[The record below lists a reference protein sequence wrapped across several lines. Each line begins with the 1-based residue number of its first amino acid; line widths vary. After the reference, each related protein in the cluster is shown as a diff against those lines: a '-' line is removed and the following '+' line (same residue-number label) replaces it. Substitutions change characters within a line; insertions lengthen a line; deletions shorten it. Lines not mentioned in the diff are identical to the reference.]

1 MKKNRIIIAAI
12 CTFLAVLM
20 IGSLFV
26 AAGIAFSRIEDFQFG
41 GLVGELLA
49 GKDEISSD
57 DATADTETN
66 SPEEL
71 ATDESYTEDFTYEDV
86 TDIMDPPIPGGTP
99 TLRFFLSGCEAWG
112 INSSQKFFETGK
124 ASEWDHHAIIEDCNA
139 KYVRV
144 WGWAAIF
151 KETPLQ
157 LGYRIDDESPVYGE
171 NAGFYEAD
179 SATTTA
185 ALGMGAVSALSIK
198 IEIPVEQLSGTHTV
212 QILVRNQGGYD
223 EGVICTFE
231 IEKPINPNAPVFL
244 ADATYLLQALRT
256 QPSSGITSYSYTPPP
271 ALSLAEGDFVSITT
285 TVTTFTSCYFTI
297 LPYDDVTETT
307 GARYLAIKYRHWLL
321 DSITLNLG
329 SGGNIGSY
337 ELPCTENDWQF
348 VIIDLEELGF
358 IIFDTYDLSNL
369 RFNFDAPNNGAEKH
383 FDIAYV
389 ATFDSIEAAQAYD
402 AEHPYPQG

>member
-1 MKKNRIIIAAI
+1 MKSKRIIIAAI

-26 AAGIAFSRIEDFQFG
+26 AAGIAFSRIDDFQFG

-86 TDIMDPPIPGGTP
+86 TDITDPPIPGGTP

-124 ASEWDHHAIIEDCNA
+124 ASEWDHHAFIEDYNA

-171 NAGFYEAD
+171 NAGFNEAD
-179 SATTTA
+179 PATTTA
-185 ALGMGAVSALSIK
+185 ALGMGAVSALSIL
-198 IEIPVEQLSGTHTV
+198 IEIPVEKLSGTHTV
-212 QILVRNQGGYD
+212 QILVRNQGGND
-223 EGVICTFE
+223 EGTICTFE
-231 IEKPINPNAPVFL
+231 IEKPINPDAPAFL
-244 ADATYLLQALRT
+244 ADATYLHQMLRT
-256 QPSSGITSYSYTPPP
+256 QRSVGVTSYSYTPPP
-271 ALSLAEGDFVSITT
+271 PLYLEEGDFVSLTT
-285 TVTTFTSCYFTI
+285 TADHGYLTI
-297 LPYDDVTETT
+297 LPEDDLVEST
-307 GARYLAIKYRHWLL
+307 GARYLAIKYRRWFL
-321 DSITLNLG
+321 DSIALYLSSTEPYG
-329 SGGNIGSY
+329 EPY
-337 ELPCTENDWQF
+337 KLPCTKNDWQF
-348 VIIDLEELGF
+348 VIIDLEEQDY
-358 IIFDTYDLSNL
+358 INNAYDLACL
-369 RFNFDAPNNGAEKH
+369 RFDFFAPNDNREYS
-383 FDIAYV
+383 FEIAYV

>member
-1 MKKNRIIIAAI
+1 MKKNRIIIAVV

-26 AAGIAFSRIEDFQFG
+26 AAGIAFFRMEDFQFG

-49 GKDEISSD
+49 GKEEILTDDVPPAPESD
-57 DATADTETN
+57 
-66 SPEEL
+66 SFEEL
-71 ATDESYTEDFTYEDV
+71 ITDELYTEDFTYADV
-86 TDIMDPPIPGGTP
+86 TDFTDPPTPDDTP
-99 TLRFFLSGCEAWG
+99 TLRFFLGGCEAWG

-124 ASEWDHHAIIEDCNA
+124 ASEWDHHAIIEDYNA

-157 LGYRIDDESPVYGE
+157 LGYRIDDKPAIYGE
-171 NAGFYEAD
+171 NVEIYEAD
-179 SATTTA
+179 QSSTTA
-185 ALGMGAVSALSIK
+185 ALGMGAESAISIWV
-198 IEIPVEQLSGTHTV
+198 EIPVEKLSGTHTV
-212 QILVRNQGGYD
+212 QILVRNQGGSG

-231 IEKPINPNAPVFL
+231 IEKPINPYAPAFL
-244 ADATYLLQALRT
+244 ADASYLLQALRT
-256 QPSSGITSYSYTPPP
+256 QPSSGVTSYSYTPPP
-271 ALSLAEGDFVSITT
+271 TLNLAEGDFVSLTT
-285 TVTTFTSCYFTI
+285 TTTFASGYFTI

-307 GARYLAIKYRHWLL
+307 GARYLAIKYRCWFL
-321 DSITLNLG
+321 DSITLYLG

-348 VIIDLEELGF
+348 VIIDLEELDLC
-358 IIFDTYDLSNL
+358 IFDTYDLSNL
-369 RFNFDAPNNGAEKH
+369 RFNFDAPNNGAEKY

-389 ATFDSIEAAQAYD
+389 ATFDSIEAAQAYN
-402 AEHPYPQG
+402 AEHPYAKG

>member
-1 MKKNRIIIAAI
+1 MKKNRIIIAVV

-26 AAGIAFSRIEDFQFG
+26 AAGIAFFRMEDFQFG

-49 GKDEISSD
+49 GKEEILTDDVPPAPESD
-57 DATADTETN
+57 
-66 SPEEL
+66 SFEEL
-71 ATDESYTEDFTYEDV
+71 ITDELYTEDFTYADV
-86 TDIMDPPIPGGTP
+86 TDFTDPPTPDDTP
-99 TLRFFLSGCEAWG
+99 TLRFFLSSCEAWG
-112 INSSQKFFETGK
+112 VNVVQSYFNPGK
-124 ASEWDHHAIIEDCNA
+124 ASEWDHHAIIEDYNA

-179 SATTTA
+179 PATVTA
-185 ALGMGAVSALSIK
+185 AHGMGAVSALSIK

-212 QILVRNQGGYD
+212 QILVRNQGGSG

-231 IEKPINPNAPVFL
+231 IEKPINPQAPVFL
-244 ADATYLLQALRT
+244 ADASYLLQALRT
-256 QPSSGITSYSYTPPP
+256 QPSSGVTSYSYTPPP

-285 TVTTFTSCYFTI
+285 AVTTFTSCYFTI

>member
-1 MKKNRIIIAAI
+1 MKKNRIIIATI
-12 CTFLAVLM
+12 CIFLAVLM

-57 DATADTETN
+57 DATTDTETN

-99 TLRFFLSGCEAWG
+99 TLRFFLGGCEAWG

-124 ASEWDHHAIIEDCNA
+124 ASEWDHHAIIEDYNA

-198 IEIPVEQLSGTHTV
+198 MEIPVEQLSGTHTV
-212 QILVRNQGGYD
+212 QFLVRNQGGSD

-256 QPSSGITSYSYTPPP
+256 QPSSGVTSYSYTPPP

-285 TVTTFTSCYFTI
+285 TADHGYLTI
-297 LPYDDVTETT
+297 LPEDDLVEST
-307 GARYLAIKYRHWLL
+307 GARYLAIKYRRWFL
-321 DSITLNLG
+321 DSIALYLSSTEPYG
-329 SGGNIGSY
+329 EPY
-337 ELPCTENDWQF
+337 KLPCTKNDWQF
-348 VIIDLEELGF
+348 VIIDLEEQDY
-358 IIFDTYDLSNL
+358 INNAYDLACL
-369 RFNFDAPNNGAEKH
+369 RFDFFAPNDNREYS
-383 FDIAYV
+383 FEIAYV

>member
-1 MKKNRIIIAAI
+1 MKKNRIIIATI
-12 CTFLAVLM
+12 CIFLAVLM

-57 DATADTETN
+57 DATTDTETN

-99 TLRFFLSGCEAWG
+99 TLRFFLGGCEAWG

-124 ASEWDHHAIIEDCNA
+124 ASEWDHHAIIEDYNA

-198 IEIPVEQLSGTHTV
+198 MEIPVEQLSGTHTV
-212 QILVRNQGGYD
+212 QILVRNQGGSD

-256 QPSSGITSYSYTPPP
+256 QPSSGVTSYSYTPPP

-285 TVTTFTSCYFTI
+285 TADHGYLTI
-297 LPYDDVTETT
+297 LPEDDLVEST
-307 GARYLAIKYRHWLL
+307 GARYLAIKYRRWFL
-321 DSITLNLG
+321 DSIALYLSSTEPYG
-329 SGGNIGSY
+329 EPY
-337 ELPCTENDWQF
+337 KLPCTKNDWQF
-348 VIIDLEELGF
+348 VIIDLEEQDY
-358 IIFDTYDLSNL
+358 INNAYDLACL
-369 RFNFDAPNNGAEKH
+369 RFDFFAPNDNREYS
-383 FDIAYV
+383 FEIAYV

>member
-1 MKKNRIIIAAI
+1 MKKNRIVIATI
-12 CTFLAVLM
+12 CIFLAVLM

-26 AAGIAFSRIEDFQFG
+26 AAGIAFSRMEDFQFG

-49 GKDEISSD
+49 GKDEILSD
-57 DATADTETN
+57 DATTDTETD

-179 SATTTA
+179 TATTTA
-185 ALGMGAVSALSIK
+185 AHGMGAVSALSIK
-198 IEIPVEQLSGTHTV
+198 IEIPVEKLSGTHTV
-212 QILVRNQGGYD
+212 QILVRNQGGSG

-256 QPSSGITSYSYTPPP
+256 QRSVGVTSYSYTPPP
-271 ALSLAEGDFVSITT
+271 SLYLEEGDFVSLTT
-285 TVTTFTSCYFTI
+285 TADHGYLTI
-297 LPYDDVTETT
+297 LPEDDLVEST
-307 GARYLAIKYRHWLL
+307 GARYLAIKYRRWFL
-321 DSITLNLG
+321 DSIALYLSSTEPYG
-329 SGGNIGSY
+329 EPY
-337 ELPCTENDWQF
+337 KLPCTKNDWQF
-348 VIIDLEELGF
+348 VIIDLEEQDY
-358 IIFDTYDLSNL
+358 INNAYDLACL
-369 RFNFDAPNNGAEKH
+369 RFDFFAPNDNREYS
-383 FDIAYV
+383 FEIAYV

-402 AEHPYPQG
+402 AEHPYAKG

>member
-1 MKKNRIIIAAI
+1 MKKNRIVIATI
-12 CTFLAVLM
+12 CIFLAVLM

-26 AAGIAFSRIEDFQFG
+26 AAGIAFSRMEDFQFG

-57 DATADTETN
+57 NATADTETD

-86 TDIMDPPIPGGTP
+86 TDITDPPIPGGTP

-124 ASEWDHHAIIEDCNA
+124 ASEWNHHAIIEDYNA

-179 SATTTA
+179 PATTTA
-185 ALGMGAVSALSIK
+185 ALGMGAVSALSIL
-198 IEIPVEQLSGTHTV
+198 IEIPVEKLSGTHTV
-212 QILVRNQGGYD
+212 QILVRNQGGYN

-231 IEKPINPNAPVFL
+231 IEKVDDLYTRPVFE
-244 ADATYLLQALRT
+244 ADAAYLNLMLQT
-256 QPSSGITSYSYTPPP
+256 QQFANVSSYSYTAPNP
-271 ALSLAEGDFVSITT
+271 LWGEGGYVKVSTT
-285 TVTTFTSCYFTI
+285 RDHGYFTI
-297 LPYDDVTETT
+297 LPADDLIEST
-307 GARYLAIKYRHWLL
+307 GARYLAIKYRDFSL
-321 DSITLNLG
+321 DSITLYLG
-329 SGGNIGSY
+329 SGDGPGERGGVY
-337 ELPCTENDWQF
+337 QLPCTDVDWQF
-348 VIIDLEELGF
+348 VIIDLEELESVNNA
-358 IIFDTYDLSNL
+358 YDLSYI
-369 RFNFDAPNNGAEKH
+369 RFDFFAPNNGKEYS
-383 FDIAYV
+383 FEIAYV
-389 ATFDSIEAAQAYD
+389 ATFDSIEAAQAYN
-402 AEHPYPQG
+402 AEHPYAKG

>member
-1 MKKNRIIIAAI
+1 MKKKRIVIATI
-12 CTFLAVLM
+12 CIFLAVLM

-26 AAGIAFSRIEDFQFG
+26 AAGIAFSRVEDFQFG

-57 DATADTETN
+57 DATADTEAD

-99 TLRFFLSGCEAWG
+99 TLRFFLGGCEAWG
-112 INSSQKFFETGK
+112 IHSSQKFFETGK

-157 LGYRIDDESPVYGE
+157 LVYIIDDESPVYGE
-171 NAGFYEAD
+171 YAGFYEAD
-179 SATTTA
+179 PATTTA

-212 QILVRNQGGYD
+212 QILVRNQGGSD

-256 QPSSGITSYSYTPPP
+256 QRSVGVTSYSYTPPP
-271 ALSLAEGDFVSITT
+271 PLYLEEGDFVSLTT
-285 TVTTFTSCYFTI
+285 TADHGYLTI
-297 LPYDDVTETT
+297 LPEDDLVEST
-307 GARYLAIKYRHWLL
+307 GARYLAIKYRRWFL
-321 DSITLNLG
+321 DSIALYLSSTEPYG
-329 SGGNIGSY
+329 EPY
-337 ELPCTENDWQF
+337 KLPCTKNDWQF
-348 VIIDLEELGF
+348 VIIDLEEQVY
-358 IIFDTYDLSNL
+358 INNAYDLACL
-369 RFNFDAPNNGAEKH
+369 RFDFFAPNDNREYS
-383 FDIAYV
+383 FEIAYV

>member
-1 MKKNRIIIAAI
+1 MKKKRIIIAVVCLI
-12 CTFLAVLM
+12 LAVLM

-26 AAGIAFSRIEDFQFG
+26 AAGIAFSRMEDFQFG

-57 DATADTETN
+57 NATADTETD

-86 TDIMDPPIPGGTP
+86 TDITDPPIPGGTP

-124 ASEWDHHAIIEDCNA
+124 ASEWDHHAFIEDYNA

-171 NAGFYEAD
+171 NAGFNEAD
-179 SATTTA
+179 TATVTA

-231 IEKPINPNAPVFL
+231 IEKPINPDAPAFL
-244 ADATYLLQALRT
+244 ADATYLHQMLRT
-256 QPSSGITSYSYTPPP
+256 QRSVGVTSYSYTPPP
-271 ALSLAEGDFVSITT
+271 PLYLEEGDFVSLTT
-285 TVTTFTSCYFTI
+285 TADHGYLTI
-297 LPYDDVTETT
+297 LPEDDLVEST
-307 GARYLAIKYRHWLL
+307 GARYLAIKYRRWFL
-321 DSITLNLG
+321 DSIALYLSSTEPYG
-329 SGGNIGSY
+329 EPY
-337 ELPCTENDWQF
+337 KLPCTKNDWQF
-348 VIIDLEELGF
+348 VIIDLEEQDY
-358 IIFDTYDLSNL
+358 INNAYDLACL
-369 RFNFDAPNNGAEKH
+369 RFDFFAPNDNREYS
-383 FDIAYV
+383 FEIAYV
-389 ATFDSIEAAQAYD
+389 ATFDSIEAAQAYN
-402 AEHPYPQG
+402 AEHPYAKG